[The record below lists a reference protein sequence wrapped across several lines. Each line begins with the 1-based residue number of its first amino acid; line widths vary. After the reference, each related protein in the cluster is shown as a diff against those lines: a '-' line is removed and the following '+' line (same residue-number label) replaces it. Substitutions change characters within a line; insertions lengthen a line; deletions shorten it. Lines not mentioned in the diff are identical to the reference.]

1 MTINF
6 DYEVSNQFEFDFE
19 EIAKKVVEA
28 CLDIEECPYEAE
40 VSILLT
46 DNEQIRQINQEY
58 RDIDSPTD
66 VLSFP
71 AIEYDTPGDFSML
84 EEAALTCFHPETG
97 ELLLGDIVIS
107 IERAKA
113 QAEEYEHSLMREL
126 AFLIAHS
133 MFHLFGY
140 DHMEE
145 EERKIME
152 DKQRDVLNRLQ
163 ILRQ

>member
-19 EIAKKVVEA
+19 DLAKKVVEA
-28 CLDIEECPYEAE
+28 CLDYEQCPYEAE
-40 VSILLT
+40 VSILIT
-46 DNEQIRQINQEY
+46 DNEQIKQINEEF
-58 RDIDSPTD
+58 RGIDAPTD

-71 AIEYDTPGDFSML
+71 VIDYETPGDFDKL
-84 EEAALTCFHPETG
+84 EEAAAEYFHPESG

-107 IERAKA
+107 IDRAKS
-113 QAEEYEHSLMREL
+113 QAEEYGHSLMREL
-126 AFLIAHS
+126 AFLTAHS

-152 DKQRDVLNRLQ
+152 DKQKSVLDKLQ
-163 ILRQ
+163 ILR